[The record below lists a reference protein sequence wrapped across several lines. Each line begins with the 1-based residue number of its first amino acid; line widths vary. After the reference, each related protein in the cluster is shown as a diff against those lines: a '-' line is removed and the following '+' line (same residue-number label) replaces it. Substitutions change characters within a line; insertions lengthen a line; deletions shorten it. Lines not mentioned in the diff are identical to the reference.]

1 MDCQRTADLPCKAVD
16 LTDIQMRAARPQQAN
31 SSHDTLLVARY
42 GAFGERMNLDASGAA
57 HLAHRLTQST
67 SNFLNWK

>member
-1 MDCQRTADLPCKAVD
+1 
-16 LTDIQMRAARPQQAN
+16 MRAARPQQAN